1 MVDMKEEK
9 LDYQAIQNIPGIV
22 GYIVKEG
29 DTLWSIAKKY
39 FTTVESIQ
47 EQNEGVEEVKPGDK
61 LLIVKE
67 IMTIAKDL

>member
-1 MVDMKEEK
+1 MTDIKEEP
-9 LDYQAIQNIPGIV
+9 LDYDAIQKIPGIV

-29 DTLWSIAKKY
+29 DSLWSIAKNY

-47 EQNEGVEEVKPGDK
+47 EQNEGVEEVNPGDR

-67 IMTIAKDL
+67 MGNQ

>member
-1 MVDMKEEK
+1 MKEEK